1 MTESWPN
8 PRFRDLSPAL
18 LAGIPADEL
27 GDAVLQ
33 HVHLQVK
40 SGADEADVVAR
51 LPKGTR
57 AIFATFVVDA
67 EVNNG
72 GFNQFF
78 YNPHGYLAGEALAG
92 YELLGADD
100 YADVMRAAI
109 ATYESERDQ
118 LAPFHDA
125 GTLESFSQSY
135 EHTKLGAV
143 DDRYY
148 TLGERI
154 YGTWASAVRQRPEL
168 FLPGGSG

>member
-1 MTESWPN
+1 MTEPWPN
-8 PRFRDLSPAL
+8 PRFRELSPSL
-18 LAGIPADEL
+18 LTGIPADEL

-33 HVHLQVK
+33 HVHIQVK
-40 SGADEADVVAR
+40 GGADEADVIAQ
-51 LPKGTR
+51 LPKGLR

-67 EVNNG
+67 EVKNG

-78 YNPHGYLAGEALAG
+78 YNPHGYLAGAALAG

-109 ATYESERDQ
+109 ATYESERGQ

-125 GTLESFSQSY
+125 GTLEAFSKSY
-135 EHTKLGAV
+135 EHTQLGTV

-148 TLGERI
+148 ALGDRI
-154 YGTWASAVRQRPEL
+154 YASWAAAVRQRPEL
-168 FLPGGSG
+168 FSSGRSD